1 MFREDGER
9 RASVGITGLAGPG
22 AAAAAAHGRWRWL
35 RLFFSVIWLV
45 YLAQP
50 LSNLSHLHHGALWM
64 AAAASVTAAFCA
76 VFVAVVISWD
86 HRPVL
91 ARRALILLVALAAVI
106 SLLFL
111 PGSNGQNV
119 VWIYVSSAAGWVIP
133 DRRAAIRTVLG
144 IAVCFLLFSWL
155 AHDGVSDMLI
165 TLIPVVFVGITMAG
179 IRVQIGLMRELAA
192 ARETVAMLAAS
203 EERLRLARDMHDLT
217 GQSLSTITL
226 KSELAARLLRR
237 LPAGPDRDRVADEIQ
252 QVAGVSRQTLHDI
265 REAISGYRRPTLAV
279 EIITARSALDS
290 AGITVHDDPQ
300 LTLVSGTVDPDAEA
314 ALAWCLREAVTNVI
328 RHSGAENCYLS
339 LTRRGGELSLEVRDD
354 GRGRPAGGPADT
366 SGTGLHGM
374 AERLCAVGGHL
385 ELRPDPPG
393 FCLIAAVPA
402 REPALGHAPAG
413 ASGHAPAGSAANA
426 AAGIT
431 VTT

>member
-1 MFREDGER
+1 MIRDGGER

-22 AAAAAAHGRWRWL
+22 AAAAAHGRWGWL
-35 RLFFSVIWLV
+35 RLFFSAIWLV

-50 LSNLSHLHHGALWM
+50 LSSLPHLHHGALWM
-64 AAAASVTAAFCA
+64 AAAAAVTAVFCV

-86 HRPVL
+86 HHPVW
-91 ARRALILLVALAAVI
+91 ARRGLAVVVVLAAVF
-106 SLLFL
+106 SVMFL
-111 PGSNGQNV
+111 PAKNGGNV
-119 VWIYVSSAAGWVIP
+119 IWIYVSSAAGWVIP
-133 DRRAAIRTVLG
+133 DRRAAIRAVFG
-144 IAVCFLLFSWL
+144 IAACFLLFSWL
-155 AHDGVSDMLI
+155 ARDGVSDMLI
-165 TLIPVVFVGITMAG
+165 TLIPVVFVGITMSG
-179 IRVQIGLMRELAA
+179 IRVQIRLMRELSE
-192 ARETVAMLAAS
+192 AREAVAMMAAS

-217 GQSLSTITL
+217 GQSLSMITL

-237 LPAGPDRDRVADEIQ
+237 LPEGPDRDRVADEIQ
-252 QVAGVSRQTLHDI
+252 QVAAVSRQTLHDI

-279 EIITARSALDS
+279 EIITARGALDS
-290 AGITVHDDPQ
+290 AGIAARDDPG

-328 RHSGAENCYLS
+328 RHSGAKNCSIS

-354 GRGRPAGGPADT
+354 GRGRPPHQPPD
-366 SGTGLHGM
+366 SSRTGLHGM

-385 ELRPDPPG
+385 ELRPGTPG
-393 FCLIAAVPA
+393 FCLIATVPA
-402 REPALGHAPAG
+402 RVP
-413 ASGHAPAGSAANA
+413 ASGHAAGDA